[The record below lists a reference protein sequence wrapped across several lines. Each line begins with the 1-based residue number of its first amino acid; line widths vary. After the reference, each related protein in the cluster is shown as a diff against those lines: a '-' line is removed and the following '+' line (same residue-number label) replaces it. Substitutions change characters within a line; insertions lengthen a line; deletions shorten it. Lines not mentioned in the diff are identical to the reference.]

1 MSYIRRH
8 MAITQK
14 NKCTMCGKDIIGK
27 DRLDIYN
34 KENEQKQRQEN
45 NNSSLSSSTV
55 VIAAEQI
62 NGSYYTFDTA
72 SCALMFEK
80 FNAVY
85 GSSLA
90 HDD

>member
-14 NKCTMCGKDIIGK
+14 NKCTMCGKDIIG
-27 DRLDIYN
+27 YN